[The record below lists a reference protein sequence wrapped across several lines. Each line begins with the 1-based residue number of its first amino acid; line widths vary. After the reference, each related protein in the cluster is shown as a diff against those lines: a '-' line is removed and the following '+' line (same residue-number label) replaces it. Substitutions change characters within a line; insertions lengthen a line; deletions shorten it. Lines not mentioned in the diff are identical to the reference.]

1 MSQESYSVL
10 LRNLSNDYFHGRI
23 NFDEYRVQRKIIL
36 DKIDEDF
43 NGIESISDADKEEK
57 EPSIFMQTVKFF
69 KSSDLK

>member
-23 NFDEYRVQRKIIL
+23 NFDEYRIQRKIIL

-43 NGIESISDADKEEK
+43 NGIESGVNEDDQQDEA
-57 EPSIFMQTVKFF
+57 SILMQTVKFF
-69 KSSDLK
+69 KGKDL

>member
-23 NFDEYRVQRKIIL
+23 NFDEYRIQRKIIL

-43 NGIESISDADKEEK
+43 NGIESGVNDDDQQDEA
-57 EPSIFMQTVKFF
+57 SILMQTVKFF
-69 KSSDLK
+69 KGKDL